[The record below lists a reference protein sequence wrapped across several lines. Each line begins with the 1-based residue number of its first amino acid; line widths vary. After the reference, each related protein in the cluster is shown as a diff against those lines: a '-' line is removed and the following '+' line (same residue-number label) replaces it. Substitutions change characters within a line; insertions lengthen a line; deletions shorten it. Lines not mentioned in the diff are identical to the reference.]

1 MTLILCPRELDEK
14 IIKKINKASD
24 GIELIATK
32 DEDLIEKYWPKM
44 DILFSGR
51 LNAKELS
58 KAKNLKWI
66 QATSAGVDYYMFD
79 EFIDSDIKLTNVR
92 GMHGQTI
99 SEHVLM
105 MMLAISRNLPTA
117 LSNQAKTVW
126 NRYSADLIYDK
137 KLVIVG
143 LGGIGKKLA
152 ELASKIGVE
161 VIGVDIKDPNLSYVE
176 KVYHSDKIKDALS
189 KGDFVVIA
197 TPLTEE
203 TYHMI
208 SNEEFNSMKKTAT
221 FINIARGK
229 VVDQDALYKALKEN
243 VIANGAID
251 VFEEEPLEET
261 SPLWDLDNI
270 IITPHVAGT
279 MPEYMDNASDIFV
292 ENLKLYLQGKKLNN
306 LVDKSLQ
313 F

>member
-1 MTLILCPRELDEK
+1 MTLILCPRELDESIFEK
-14 IIKKINKASD
+14 ISNISEEVK
-24 GIELIATK
+24 LIASE
-32 DEDLIEKYWPKM
+32 DESIIEKYWPKM

-51 LNAKELS
+51 LDAEKLN

-79 EFIDSDIKLTNVR
+79 EFIDSDVKLTNVR

-105 MMLAISRNLPTA
+105 MMLAISRNLTTA
-117 LSNQAKTVW
+117 MENKSKKIW
-126 NRYSADLIYDK
+126 DRYQADLICDK

-143 LGGIGKKLA
+143 LGGIGQKLA
-152 ELASKIGVE
+152 ELANKLGIE
-161 VIGVDIKDPNLSYVE
+161 VIGVDINDPKLPYVE
-176 KVYHSDKIKDALS
+176 KVYHTKNIKEALS
-189 KGDFVVIA
+189 IGDFVVIA

-208 SNEEFNSMKKTAT
+208 SNEEFEAMQNSAT

-229 VVDQDALYKALKEN
+229 IVDQDALYKALSEKEISN
-243 VIANGAID
+243 AAID
-251 VFEEEPLEET
+251 VFEKEPLEKD

-279 MPEYMDNASDIFV
+279 MPEYMDNASDIFIK
-292 ENLKLYLQGKKLNN
+292 NLKRFLEDKELIN
-306 LVDKSLQ
+306 LVDKSMQ

>member
-1 MTLILCPRELDEK
+1 MTLILCPRELDDSILEK
-14 IIKKINKASD
+14 INNVSD
-24 GIELIATK
+24 EVKLIATK
-32 DEDLIEKYWPKM
+32 DEKVIEKYWPKM

-51 LNAKELS
+51 LNSEELS

-79 EFIDSDIKLTNVR
+79 EFIDSEVKLTNVR
-92 GMHGQTI
+92 GMHGRTI

-117 LSNQAKTVW
+117 LANQEKKVW
-126 NRYSADLIYDK
+126 NRYKADLIYDK

-143 LGGIGKKLA
+143 LGGIGQKLA
-152 ELASKIGVE
+152 ELASKIGVK
-161 VIGVDIKDPNLSYVE
+161 VIGVDINDPSLPFVE
-176 KVYHSDKIKDALS
+176 KVYHSDKIKEALS

-208 SNEEFNSMKKTAT
+208 SKEEFNSMKKTAT

-229 VVDQDALYKALKEN
+229 VVDQDALYKALYEN
-243 VIANGAID
+243 VIANAAID
-251 VFEEEPLEET
+251 VFEEEPLEKT

-292 ENLKLYLQGKKLNN
+292 ENLKLYLQGKELNN